1 MLASNIDEYQI
12 TYGTRL
18 FNHLSISLGALQY
31 FNASNAQLRAFYLH
45 YSERLDLRCAVQ
57 EAIDPMAQQ
66 SHALFEYYHGQLT
79 SVGLTKTLTQELDC
93 LLPGIVA
100 GGFYALNRLANAIDS
115 GELNEIAWSLVCWR
129 IHYLELGPITPAVD
143 KPPTSILRNIA
154 KRVGHFR
161 FPAGNT
167 CDRMK
172 SVLTL
177 LDYQNND
184 NQPENISLEI
194 LADATIKIYQMSGD
208 FTMLHALTGTAS
220 LKALL
225 PYFSDQELALR
236 YFWQGCVVAYISTG
250 SAAMTLVE
258 PSTPMPWS
266 DIFDFCCQS
275 SNEHLI
281 ELCRACHQLDAI
293 LSHDRC
299 HQVASKQVYFN
310 R

>member
-1 MLASNIDEYQI
+1 MLATNIDEYQI

-31 FNASNAQLRAFYLH
+31 FNASGAQLGAFYQH
-45 YSERLDLRCAVQ
+45 YSERLDLRCAQQ

-66 SHALFEYYHGQLT
+66 SHALFEYYHSQLT
-79 SVGLTKTLTQELDC
+79 KLGVEQALNQELDS

-100 GGFYALNRLANAIDS
+100 GGFYAINRLANALGNGD
-115 GELNEIAWSLVCWR
+115 LNEIAWSLVCWR
-129 IHYLELGPITPAVD
+129 VYYLELGPITPSVS

-154 KRVGHFR
+154 KLVGHFR

-177 LDYQNND
+177 VDYQNND
-184 NQPENISLEI
+184 HQPQKISLEI

-208 FTMLHALTGTAS
+208 FTMMHALTGTAS
-220 LKALL
+220 LKVLL
-225 PYFSDQELALR
+225 PYFSDEELALR

-250 SAAMTLVE
+250 SAAMTIVE
-258 PSTPMPWS
+258 PSALIPWP
-266 DIFDFCCQS
+266 DIFEFCCQS

-281 ELCRACHQLDAI
+281 ELCRACHQLDQI
-293 LSHDRC
+293 LDHDRC